1 MLASRSRMLL
11 QAVCCHPT
19 RMLSTLTNIQD
30 LDSAKISQSHKH
42 PTLCTIVV
50 DGFHGQAGPASSTS
64 SQTEGHY
71 WRLPSTDPRD
81 EGKFLFRLHTID
93 LYFWTPHD
101 AQTFVDAA
109 RKTLQEDQLDITT
122 PPAPAPHAEVMSPVV
137 QQLENIAISDPAY
150 HNGQSRTS
158 HTASVASPLPQSAQ
172 SGKEDLAK
180 KDGAD
185 FTPLAYNPAAPPA
198 PEVIKHREK
207 TPPPPD
213 AVAGTGLAAAA
224 YHDQMH
230 SLGPQ
235 GHGAYMTPP
244 PGTIHLP
251 PGNPDNQQSY
261 NSSVYGSPL
270 SSTAYTPSPT
280 VSTQGNRASSVSSFP
295 PPPPKSAGGSSNPY
309 IPQNVPPTKSSTTS
323 PQSTTSAYASPPTK
337 TQAHLYT
344 PGITPMESPAT
355 QILGNSYVAG
365 PPQPLQH
372 LQPQYADYLSS
383 LPQAPEP
390 AGGYSDYLYEQP
402 SRHHSRSHD
411 NSIHSQVYRP
421 TEEEAHSHG
430 KHRPSGA
437 GPGQQPGKLEAK
449 AEQAEKKVNK
459 FLRKLEKKIG

>member
-1 MLASRSRMLL
+1 MLL
-11 QAVCCHPT
+11 QAVCCHT
-19 RMLSTLTNIQD
+19 AQVFSTLTNIQD
-30 LDSAKISQSHKH
+30 LDSAIIRQSHKH
-42 PTLCTIVV
+42 PTLCTVVV
-50 DGFHGQAGPASSTS
+50 DGFHGKAGSPSSPS
-64 SQTEGHY
+64 SQAEGHY

-81 EGKFLFRLHTID
+81 EGKFLFRLHTVD

-101 AQTFVDAA
+101 AQVFVDAA
-109 RKTLQEDQLDITT
+109 RKTLQEEQLDIIT

-150 HNGQSRTS
+150 HNGQTRTSRT
-158 HTASVASPLPQSAQ
+158 TSVASPLPPSAQ
-172 SGKEDLAK
+172 LPKEDLAK
-180 KDGAD
+180 KEGTN

-224 YHDQMH
+224 YHEQMQT
-230 SLGPQ
+230 LGPQ

-244 PGTIHLP
+244 PGTFHLP
-251 PGNPDNQQSY
+251 PGNTGQQPSY
-261 NSSVYGSPL
+261 NSSGYGSLPAT
-270 SSTAYTPSPT
+270 TAYTPSPS
-280 VSTQGNRASSVSSFP
+280 VSTQGNRSSSVSSFP
-295 PPPPKSAGGSSNPY
+295 PPPPKSAGGSTNPY
-309 IPQNVPPTKSSTTS
+309 IPQNLPPANSNTTS
-323 PQSTTSAYASPPTK
+323 PQPTSSAYAPPPTNK
-337 TQAHLYT
+337 TQSHLYT

-355 QILGNSYVAG
+355 QILGDSYVSG

-383 LPQAPEP
+383 RPQPPEP
-390 AGGYSDYLYEQP
+390 VGGYSDYQYEQP

-411 NSIHSQVYRP
+411 SSIHSQVYRP
-421 TEEEAHSHG
+421 TEEEAHGHG

-437 GPGQQPGKLEAK
+437 GQGQQSGKLEAK

-459 FLRKLEKKIG
+459 FLRKIEKKLG